1 MQNFADRF
9 DGVSG
14 SEIRK
19 IFALLRD
26 PEIISL
32 AGGNPSP
39 ITFPQDFLAKIAQNL
54 VENKGATVLQY
65 GNTLGYQPL
74 LDYLAQK
81 ETSLMK
87 DTDQLII
94 TSGASQGIEM
104 FVRTFLNEGD
114 TMLVESPTFLGAL
127 QTFKLAKAN
136 VKTVTMQN
144 DGVDVDE
151 LEQKIKEFS
160 PKIFYII
167 PTFQNPT
174 GITTSEEKRKQI
186 YEICKKHNVMILEDD
201 PYAELRYEGQTVPS
215 IKSYDDCGLVC
226 KLVSFSKTIAPGL
239 RVGYA
244 IAHADIIGNFNLLK
258 QGQDVHTSNL
268 SQAMVY
274 EFMAQ
279 GYYEKH
285 IESLCVTYKEQRDI
299 MLEALKTNMPTG
311 VTYTRPQ
318 GGLFIWVNLPKGK
331 NAAEI
336 FEKCVKNKVA
346 FVPGMPFFAENGKE
360 NTLRLNFSM
369 PTKENIVIGIK
380 RICDVLGE
388 FGI

>member
-1 MQNFADRF
+1 MQKFADRF

-39 ITFPQDFLAKIAQNL
+39 KTFPQELLSKLAQNL
-54 VENKGATVLQY
+54 VENNGATVLQY

-74 LDYLAQK
+74 LDYLKQK
-81 ETSLMK
+81 ETKLMK
-87 DTDQLII
+87 ETDELII
-94 TSGASQGIEM
+94 TSGSSQGIEM

-136 VKTVTMQN
+136 VKTVKMQN
-144 DGVDVDE
+144 DGVDIDD
-151 LEQKIKEFS
+151 LEQKIVDYS
-160 PKIFYII
+160 PKIFYVI

-174 GITTSEEKRKQI
+174 GITTSEEKREKI
-186 YEICKKHNVMILEDD
+186 YEICKKHGVMILEDD

-244 IAHADIIGNFNLLK
+244 IAHADIIGKFNLLK

-268 SQAMVY
+268 TQAMVY

-279 GYYEKH
+279 GHYESH
-285 IESLCVTYKEQRDI
+285 IEGLCETYKEQRDT
-299 MLEALKTNMPTG
+299 MLDALEKYMPTG

-336 FEKCVKNKVA
+336 FEVCVKNKVA